1 MPTIKQRLDQDTT
14 LDTRTALSANS
25 ILKLVEFCLTMT
37 YFQYGGKFYQQKDGA
52 TIGSPLSPIVA
63 NIYMESFEEQ
73 AIETATDKPT
83 LWLRYVGDTY
93 VHCDYGRE
101 ALDKFLIHL
110 NSRRPNIT
118 FTMEIET
125 DDKLPFLDVPMIRD
139 NETQTLRTEVF
150 RKPTHTDRYLH
161 YRSYHHH
168 SIKQGII
175 RTLTH
180 RCHSI
185 CKDEVSR
192 KAEQQHLNQVFKSN
206 GYPTRFIDR
215 ANRSQQRPHGQ

>member
-1 MPTIKQRLDQDTT
+1 M
-14 LDTRTALSANS
+14 
-25 ILKLVEFCLTMT
+25 
-37 YFQYGGKFYQQKDGA
+37 
-52 TIGSPLSPIVA
+52 GSPLSPIVA

-83 LWLRYVGDTY
+83 LWLRYVDDMY
-93 VHCDYGRE
+93 VHWDYGRE
-101 ALDKFLIHL
+101 ALDKLIHL
-110 NSRRPNIT
+110 NSQRPNIT

-125 DDKLPFLDVPMIRD
+125 DDKLPFLDVQTIRD

-150 RKPTHTDRYLH
+150 RKPTHTDRYHH

-215 ANRSQQRPHGQ
+215 ANRSRQRPHGQQLSTRICIPYIKGVGEQIKKVCNKERILVTFLSHRTLRTIDDEGQTLTT